1 MVRPACFAVCS
12 FFLASL
18 AAAVFAQT
26 PADEFLKQ
34 AAAQVT
40 AIEAEPAA
48 IELTRPLAYA
58 QVLVTGVLPSGERID
73 LTRIATPSV
82 EGGAAT
88 VDATGL
94 VRAKADGAGAVT
106 FSFGGK
112 SVRVPVTASNQ
123 AAQVA
128 VSFVQDVMPALS
140 KMGCNAGTC
149 HGAQDGKNGFKL
161 SLRGYD
167 PLHDHRALTDDVAG
181 RRFNRSAPEQSL
193 MLLKATGSVPHVGGA
208 PTKEGEPYYELLR
221 SWIAGGVKL
230 DLDAPRVTSLTIS
243 PPSATIPLAKMQ
255 QQFRVIATYADGK
268 TRDVTREAFVESS
281 NIEVLQAEPGAVITS
296 LRRGQ
301 AAVLVRYEGQ
311 YAASPVVVMG
321 DRTGYEWKQQP
332 VYNPID
338 ELVDAQLQKLKIQTS
353 DLCTDAEF
361 IRRVSL
367 DLTGLPPTSDAV
379 RAFLADTR
387 ESRVK
392 RDELVDKLI
401 GNEDYIE
408 FWTNKWADMLQVNQK
423 FLTGAQ
429 TQKLRQWIRDRVA
442 ENMPYDKMVHTIL
455 TASGSALDNP
465 PASYYQILRTPGD
478 MTENTTQLFLATR
491 FSCNKCHDHPFEK
504 WTQDQYYQFSA
515 YFARVERK
523 QAAGAVEFK
532 KEIMGPND
540 RKFDVELVEDA
551 AQGEVTHERTKLVT
565 APKFPFVHG
574 AMPDANLPRREQL
587 ARWLTAKE
595 NPYFAKSYVNR
606 LWAYLLGVG
615 IIEPIDDIRAG
626 NPASNAPLLDHL
638 TQKFVADG
646 FDARKTMAYI
656 CKSRTYQLSIATN
669 KWNAD
674 DDMNYSRRFPQR
686 LPAEV
691 LYDAVYR
698 VTGTPSRLPGGARAA
713 QLTDTS
719 VSMPDNFLT
728 LFGRPSRESAC
739 ECERSEEMLL
749 GPIMNL
755 VNGPTIN
762 SAISDGGSAI
772 VKLVRE
778 QPDDRKVVEEIFL
791 RILNRAPTEQ
801 EIAECVETMQLKS
814 YEADHA
820 VLTAKLTAYE
830 PQVDAKQAAWEQA
843 IRSIAEPA
851 WTPLELVEGKSSAG
865 ATFEKQTDLS
875 IKPAGTLAKDIHT
888 LTFNTDLKGITGVR
902 IEALADDALPAKGP
916 GRAPN
921 GNFVLSELSAQAIS
935 KADANQKQDV
945 GLQNAMADFSQDAW
959 PVANAIDANA
969 GTGWAVSP
977 QFGAP
982 HVAIFETKADV
993 GFDGGSQLVLTMQY
1007 EYPDGNHQMGRFRVS
1022 VTNGARPVRL
1032 KGSGLPPEIE
1042 KLVMLD
1048 PAQRSEQQ
1056 TQQLQN
1062 YHRNLDATWRTL
1074 KSDVDSHANLGDD
1087 RIIGAQDIAWA
1098 LINSPAFLF
1107 NR

>member
-1 MVRPACFAVCS
+1 MRLVCLLLLVLGS
-12 FFLASL
+12 FLVSAS
-18 AAAVFAQT
+18 AAHAQAT
-26 PADEFLKQ
+26 ADEFLKQ
-34 AAAQVT
+34 AATRIT
-40 AIEAEPAA
+40 ALEAEPATIA
-48 IELTRPLAYA
+48 LASPLAYA
-58 QVLVTGVLPSGERID
+58 QVLVTGVLDSGERID
-73 LTRIATPSV
+73 LTRLAERSA
-82 EGGAAT
+82 EGAAAA
-88 VDATGL
+88 VDANGIVT
-94 VRAKADGAGAVT
+94 AQADGAGAIT

-112 SVRVPVTASNQ
+112 SVRVPVAVSNF
-123 AAQVA
+123 AAQVP
-128 VSFVQDVMPALS
+128 VSFVQDVMPAMS
-140 KMGCNAGTC
+140 KMGCNSGTC

-167 PLHDHRALTDDVAG
+167 PVYDHRALTDDIAG

-193 MLLKATGSVPHVGGA
+193 MLLKATGSVPHVGGQL
-208 PTKEGEPYYELLR
+208 TKEGAPYYELLK
-221 SWIAGGVKL
+221 SWIAAGVKV
-230 DLDAPRVTSLTIS
+230 DLDAPRVTSIAIS
-243 PPSATIPLAKMQ
+243 PPSVTIPLAKML
-255 QQFRVIATYADGK
+255 QQFRVIATYADGH

-281 NIEVLQAEPGAVITS
+281 NIEVLQAEAGAAITS

-311 YAASPVVVMG
+311 YVAAPVVVMG

-332 VYNPID
+332 VYNEID
-338 ELVDAQLQKLKIQTS
+338 TLVDAQLQKLKIQPS
-353 DLCTDAEF
+353 GLCTDAEF

-367 DLTGLPPTSDAV
+367 DLTGLPPTSEAV
-379 RAFLADTR
+379 RAFLADPR
-387 ESRVK
+387 DSRLK

-401 GNEDYIE
+401 GSEDFIE

-423 FLTGAQ
+423 FLTGQQ
-429 TQKLRQWIRDRVA
+429 TQALRKWIRDRIA
-442 ENMPYDKMVHTIL
+442 ENTPYDKMVHTIL
-455 TASGSALDNP
+455 TASGSALENP

-491 FSCNKCHDHPFEK
+491 FSCNKCHDHPFER

-523 QAAGAVEFK
+523 QAPGAKEFK
-532 KEIMGPND
+532 QGIAEPSD
-540 RKFDVELVEDA
+540 RKFDVELVADA
-551 AQGEVTHERTKLVT
+551 AQGEVTHDRTKQIT
-565 APKFPFVHG
+565 APQFPFVHG
-574 AMPDANLPRREQL
+574 AMPDASLPRREQL

-595 NPYFAKSYVNR
+595 NPYFAKSYANR

-615 IIEPIDDIRAG
+615 VIEPIDDIRAG
-626 NPASNAPLLDHL
+626 NPPSNVALLDHL
-638 TQKFVADG
+638 TKKFVDDG
-646 FDARKTMAYI
+646 FDVRKMMAHI

-669 KWNAD
+669 QWNQD
-674 DDMNYSRRFPQR
+674 DDMNYSRRYPQR

-762 SAISDGGSAI
+762 SAISAGDSAI

-791 RILNRAPTEQ
+791 RILNRPPTEE
-801 EIAECVETMQLKS
+801 EIVQCIETMQLKS
-814 YEADHA
+814 YEVDHA
-820 VLTAKLTAYE
+820 VLTAKLAEYA
-830 PQVDAKQAAWEQA
+830 PQVDAKQAAWEQQ
-843 IRSIAEPA
+843 IRSIAEPT
-851 WTPLELVEGKSSAG
+851 WTPLELAEGKSNAG

-875 IKPAGTLAKDIHT
+875 IKPAGALAKDIHT

-902 IEALADDALPAKGP
+902 LEALPDDALPAKGP
-916 GRAPN
+916 GRAQN
-921 GNFVLSELSAQAIS
+921 GNFVLSEFGVQAIS
-935 KADANQKQDV
+935 KADANQKQAV
-945 GLQNAMADFSQDAW
+945 ALQNATADFSQDAW
-959 PVANAIDANA
+959 AVAGAIDGNA
-969 GTGWAVSP
+969 GSGWAVSP
-977 QFGAP
+977 QFGQP
-982 HVAIFETKADV
+982 HVAVFETKADA
-993 GFDGGSQLVLTMQY
+993 GFEGGTQLVLTMQY
-1007 EYPDGNHQMGRFRVS
+1007 DYPDGKHQIGRFRVS
-1022 VTNGARPVRL
+1022 VTSSPRPVRL
-1032 KGSGLPPEIE
+1032 KGSGLPAEIE

-1048 PAQRSEQQ
+1048 AAQRTEAQQ
-1056 TQQLQN
+1056 QQLRDF
-1062 YHRNLDATWRTL
+1062 HRNLDPVWRERQAE
-1074 KSDVDSHANLGDD
+1074 VNSHATLGDD
-1087 RIIGAQDIAWA
+1087 RIIGAQDIVWA